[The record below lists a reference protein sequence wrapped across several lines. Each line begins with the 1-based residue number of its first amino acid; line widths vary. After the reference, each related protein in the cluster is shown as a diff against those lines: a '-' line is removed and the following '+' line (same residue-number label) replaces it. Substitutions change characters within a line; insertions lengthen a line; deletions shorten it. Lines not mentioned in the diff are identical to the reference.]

1 MSHVRHN
8 MHTQAAAAA
17 AMPFLTVTVGSRQF
31 YTLLGGY
38 NPPYYQA
45 GHSYYGEQRSHR
57 CGFSSTPTVL
67 EGPILQEGHILRPLA
82 HALTKRSLHGT
93 RRRR

>member
-31 YTLLGGY
+31 YTLLGWY
-38 NPPYYQA
+38 NPPYLA
-45 GHSYYGEQRSHR
+45 TFPHPKSHVSR
-57 CGFSSTPTVL
+57 
-67 EGPILQEGHILRPLA
+67 
-82 HALTKRSLHGT
+82 RSLRSRYH
-93 RRRR
+93 

>member
-31 YTLLGGY
+31 YTLLGWY
-38 NPPYYQA
+38 NPPYSCLAVLY
-45 GHSYYGEQRSHR
+45 
-57 CGFSSTPTVL
+57 TVL
-67 EGPILQEGHILRPLA
+67 A
-82 HALTKRSLHGT
+82 TVKRKEA
-93 RRRR
+93 